1 MKIAPS
7 LTIEH
12 KPKWTIKDYQLLVF
26 NMLIKF
32 GDAVEIYLLGVIT
45 QKVAYELNL
54 SKIQV
59 ECWLYCGLPRPCLVN
74 KDMRGMKIKRR
85 EVKFIS

>member
-12 KPKWTIKDYQLLVF
+12 KPKWTIKHYQLLVF

-54 SKIQV
+54 SKIQKGFLGV
-59 ECWLYCGLPRPCLVN
+59 TMYITIAIAILIRLSNYWSFSTL
-74 KDMRGMKIKRR
+74 
-85 EVKFIS
+85 F